1 MLYVYYNYLKFEK
14 YSDSLSQKNNMIFHV
29 SSNNNTKKKRK
40 EDESH
45 FICIT
50 EQHYVSNYFTRL
62 WSVRAQTSAF

>member
-1 MLYVYYNYLKFEK
+1 M
-14 YSDSLSQKNNMIFHV
+14 FHQ
-29 SSNNNTKKKRK
+29 TTTPKKKRK